1 MCSSPKGGTTKPL
14 LSSNV
19 ESTSGDMSSAEYSE
33 MVHRANESYERRQ
46 EELIEYRKTHKSNIP
61 TNHKKA
67 VKLSLFEKI
76 FKDSRHCLSPGSL
89 QQHFGYNI
97 LVF

>member
-19 ESTSGDMSSAEYSE
+19 DSSSGDMSAVEYSD

-46 EELIEYRKTHKSNIP
+46 EELIEYREIHKRA
-61 TNHKKA
+61 TTGKKQEGA
-67 VKLSLFEKI
+67 SFLEKLKVFL
-76 FKDSRHCLSPGSL
+76 DQNRPSRQLESK
-89 QQHFGYNI
+89 
-97 LVF
+97 